1 MGMGDGS
8 GLKKGRKKECRNWRR
23 LGDCLVFC
31 FASTLITYSPICYTN
46 LLTLCVIGMGG
57 PLLKGKIPIQG
68 QSTWFFSLILILVI
82 TRGVFGIPVPIA
94 EVILCIWLLHSLLC
108 IALILKFQLK
118 IAGKHN
124 FLIFE
129 DRKFTDIGNT
139 VTMQSEG

>member
-1 MGMGDGS
+1 
-8 GLKKGRKKECRNWRR
+8 
-23 LGDCLVFC
+23 
-31 FASTLITYSPICYTN
+31 
-46 LLTLCVIGMGG
+46 MGG